1 MLTVLKNSIRTFLDD
16 DPFTHASS
24 LAFYTVISLPA
35 IVIITIQTL
44 GTAYKEDKIEE
55 TLLDQMTKYIGPSAV
70 EQAESIIENTVL
82 DYQSWILKI
91 IGVAVLIF
99 SSTTV
104 FVSLQGGINKVW
116 NVKPNPKLSI
126 GKFVLDRLLS
136 FAMIISLGF
145 ILLVS
150 FGLDSI
156 MYVLSNYLARYLD
169 GLGYILAMV
178 LNGFISFAV
187 ITIIFASI
195 FKVLPDVK
203 TEWKHIWV
211 GAIFTA
217 IMFVVGKYLIAF
229 YISKAD
235 VGSAYGAS
243 GSLVVFL
250 FWVYYSSVLVLFG
263 AKFCFEYA
271 KEDKDKIKSIEYSVF
286 VDEKVV
292 AKDEI
297 DVSDD

>member
-1 MLTVLKNSIRTFLDD
+1 
-16 DPFTHASS
+16 
-24 LAFYTVISLPA
+24 
-35 IVIITIQTL
+35 
-44 GTAYKEDKIEE
+44 
-55 TLLDQMTKYIGPSAV
+55 
-70 EQAESIIENTVL
+70 
-82 DYQSWILKI
+82 
-91 IGVAVLIF
+91 
-99 SSTTV
+99 
-104 FVSLQGGINKVW
+104 
-116 NVKPNPKLSI
+116 
-126 GKFVLDRLLS
+126 
-136 FAMIISLGF
+136 
-145 ILLVS
+145 
-150 FGLDSI
+150 